1 MERKEVIEVL
11 KEWGYDVSDVD
22 MVDEVHNKSQSLFN
36 RFFDGDIKKYISEI
50 SILVALFERNDENH
64 GGLMSEICHAFW
76 RLRSALVRD
85 A

>member
-1 MERKEVIEVL
+1 MDKQEVIEIL

-22 MVDEVHNKSQSLFN
+22 MVESVQKQSQSYFN

-76 RLRSALVRD
+76 RLRSELVKD